1 MQMKTLGLTLMM
13 LSAALA
19 GCTTGDETGTTDMDL
34 LEAKIN
40 DLENSQSDL
49 EINNA
54 EQEQTYEDL
63 LASISLIESANMQ
76 AIQSLESDYQQS
88 LADLE
93 SSYIIAIESLIL
105 ANNQT
110 LDEINETNAAAFD
123 DLLLSLNSL
132 QTNLQNSQYSIDQ
145 ISLIVDDLDE
155 DEDIVI
161 M

>member
-1 MQMKTLGLTLMM
+1 
-13 LSAALA
+13 
-19 GCTTGDETGTTDMDL
+19 
-34 LEAKIN
+34 
-40 DLENSQSDL
+40 
-49 EINNA
+49 
-54 EQEQTYEDL
+54 
-63 LASISLIESANMQ
+63 MQ

-155 DEDIVI
+155 DDLEIIRAIIFDVNISPETVKKLCAENGEKNI
-161 M
+161 LSAFLIPIIEGKFGLEFVLRMFKGQYYKKRFPNMAILESDFARTS